1 MRCEYVLEVEGQL
14 QHPLPRLFGVHMHV
28 TALLLFS
35 LCIKFRSKQVTHS
48 SDGPTRLSK
57 YIDDVRAC
65 GREDPTNCRVWGR
78 RPQTC
83 RRESNEVSSGALC
96 RSAPSGPSLAR
107 SLYPGP
113 LQCNDRH
120 ILSVHCSSTM
130 RRMQR
135 SSLFPGKGGR
145 LAGGKTNSGRC
156 CISARAPAP
165 RSVEEAGAEAAQN
178 HGQRHAVPAN

>member
-96 RSAPSGPSLAR
+96 LSAPSLAR